1 VKGLGCGKGLRC
13 GMYLEIYNL
22 NPFEGFRLWEGPF
35 EGFRLWEGFKVRDVF
50 RNIQPKPF

>member
-1 VKGLGCGKGLRC
+1 LKGLGCGKAPLKGLGSGKGLRC

-35 EGFRLWEGFKVRDVF
+35 EGFR
-50 RNIQPKPF
+50 